1 MLIHK
6 LKVAGLLSFG
16 PDGIDLPMEPLNV
29 LIGPNG
35 SGKSNFL
42 EAVALLKA
50 APSGIT
56 DPISR
61 MGGVREWLWKGPD
74 ASDYITMKAEIG
86 YPHGGVLRHSLT
98 LADRNGRTEVTDEQ
112 VEPSKKTRDDHIWTS
127 YHRPPGHQQA
137 ALEISKTNEQAVRRD
152 AKRRKRVGEWSTPRV
167 AARYR
172 PCAVDFAADAQ
183 PHQSIL
189 NWYATP
195 DYPGLWHLKENYGR
209 IRLYREWSFGPS
221 AEIRNSQSTHDR
233 ADFLDEGGTNLALV
247 LSHIQGED
255 KRQVVEA
262 LRELFDGIVDIS
274 FSVAGGNVALFL
286 EESGNRVIPAT
297 RLSDGTIRYL
307 CLLAIL
313 LHPEPPPLVVIEEP
327 ALGLHPDI
335 LPTLANLLISASE
348 RSQLIVTT
356 HSDVLVDALTDT
368 PESVIVTE
376 KHNGQ
381 TEMRRL
387 DKADLANWLEDYTL
401 GNLWSSGQIGG
412 NRW

>member
-1 MLIHK
+1 MLIHR
-6 LKVAGLLSFG
+6 LRVAGLLSFG
-16 PDGIDLPMEPLNV
+16 PNGVDLPMEPLNV

-42 EAVALLKA
+42 EAIALLRA

-61 MGGVREWLWKGPD
+61 MGGVRDWLWKGPD
-74 ASDYITMKAEIG
+74 APESMTIKSEIG
-86 YPHGGVLRHSLT
+86 YPHGGVLQHSLT
-98 LADRNGRTEVTDEQ
+98 LAERYGRAEVTSEQ

-137 ALEISKTNEQAVRRD
+137 AKEISQHNERSAQSETNRN
-152 AKRRKRVGEWSTPRV
+152 KRARQWPMLRI

-172 PCAVDFAADAQ
+172 PGAVDFAADAE
-183 PHQSIL
+183 PDQSIL
-189 NWYATP
+189 SWYASP
-195 DYPGLWHLKENYGR
+195 DYPGLWHLKENYDR
-209 IRLYREWSFGPS
+209 IRLYRDWSFGPS
-221 AEIRNSQSTHDR
+221 AEIRKYQSAHDR

-247 LSHIQGED
+247 LSHFQGDDRKEF
-255 KRQVVEA
+255 VTA
-262 LRELFDGIVDIS
+262 LRKLFDGITDIT

-286 EESGNRVIPAT
+286 EEAGSRSIPAT
-297 RLSDGTIRYL
+297 RLSDGTLRYL

-327 ALGLHPDI
+327 ELGLHPDL
-335 LPTLANLLISASE
+335 LPTVADLLVSASE

-356 HSDVLVDALTDT
+356 HSDVIVDALTDS
-368 PESVIVTE
+368 PESVIVCE

-387 DKADLANWLEDYTL
+387 DKNDLAKWLEDYSL
-401 GNLWSSGQIGG
+401 GNLWSSGQLGG